1 MYPFSLARAKDV
13 LETRPFHSFTAAGAA
28 TTSYVCTCVCVCVR
42 ACVRACVPVCLSVC
56 IRGCV
61 RACVCQSACVRACVR
76 AGARVLPVCVL
87 VCVCV
92 RASIRACVRTCVRV
106 CAHSNLAFDLD
117 REPLRLTCLLK
128 NDPRTACSIVSLS
141 TLWLDTISLMNSL
154 K

>member
-1 MYPFSLARAKDV
+1 MSSV
-13 LETRPFHSFTAAGAA
+13 LNDICHGRVMRPKTGLDCLLLHGS
-28 TTSYVCTCVCVCVR
+28 VVVVVVCVCVR
-42 ACVRACVPVCLSVC
+42 ACVRA
-56 IRGCV
+56 R
-61 RACVCQSACVRACVR
+61 
-76 AGARVLPVCVL
+76 ARVLPVCVL